1 MGLRP
6 THGDESPW
14 GWSSADPG
22 FGSAVCPP
30 RAADR
35 KRGPRYPLDN
45 EFRGSDGKPNKTGM
59 SMKRKDMPICDRPI
73 KVWGDSEGLCLANFR
88 GRFLLPS

>member
-22 FGSAVCPP
+22 FGSAVWPP

-35 KRGPRYPLDN
+35 KTRSALPRSQRLSRERSEEESAFKVKKKQIPRPARNDRQARVRDYSKL
-45 EFRGSDGKPNKTGM
+45 ETGNW
-59 SMKRKDMPICDRPI
+59 KLETR
-73 KVWGDSEGLCLANFR
+73 N
-88 GRFLLPS
+88 